1 MIKKE
6 LLGLLGKEGKKQIF
20 ILTFINTLSLILNLS
35 VIFGLTYIFNLLLL
49 NKNIKDIYLYFLI
62 VLLIIVVRLF
72 LQFISAKIKSKLG
85 NNAKV
90 KLRKQTYNKILELG
104 LEDKNLSSSGIM
116 QVSIEG
122 IEQLDIYFSDF
133 LPKFFYSMIA
143 PIILFIVTSFINYK
157 VSLLMLSL
165 TPIIPIVIVL
175 ISKVAKKIFN
185 KYWNIYISVGTNF
198 LDNIYGLKDL
208 IIFKYDNIVQEELK
222 NKSETFRKVT
232 MKVLM
237 MQLMSITVMD
247 LVAFMGAALGIFLT
261 IKLTPID
268 NIPYY
273 LSLFLILIM
282 AEFFLPLRA
291 LGSSFHVAMNGIS
304 AGQKILDIKNQK
316 PISWGNNEIQKILSI
331 KLSNLNFKYD
341 NNFYLNKLSISFENK
356 GLYSIVGKSGSGKST
371 ISKLL
376 IGKYNNYS
384 GNILINDNDLF
395 SYDRSSYYSKIYYI
409 NSNSYLFTDTIENN
423 FKLCNIT
430 DTNLIKESLKKVKLD
445 NFSLDFKILADSSN
459 ISGGQKQ
466 RILLAIALASNKD
479 FYVFDEPTSNID
491 YESEKIIMDNIYEI
505 SKTKLV
511 LLISHR
517 LKNVVKS
524 NNIYFL
530 ENGKLK
536 ESGNHDTL
544 MNNKQ
549 NYYNIYTEQD
559 ILENSYVK

>member
-35 VIFGLTYIFNLLLL
+35 VMFGLTYIFNLLLL

-261 IKLTPID
+261 IKLTLID

-341 NNFYLNKLSISFENK
+341 NNFYLDKLSIFFENK

>member
-20 ILTFINTLSLILNLS
+20 ILTFVNTLSLILNLS
-35 VIFGLTYIFNLLLL
+35 VMFGLTYIFNLLLL
-49 NKNIKDIYLYFLI
+49 DKNIKDIYLYFLI
-62 VLLIIVVRLF
+62 VLLIIFVRLF
-72 LQFISAKIKSKLG
+72 LQFISAKIKSKIG

-90 KLRKQTYNKILELG
+90 KLRKETYNKILELG
-104 LEDKNLSSSGIM
+104 LEDKNLSPSGIM

-143 PIILFIVTSFINYK
+143 PIILFIVTSLINYK
-157 VSLLMLSL
+157 ISLLMLAL
-165 TPIIPIVIVL
+165 TPIIPIVIIL

-261 IKLTPID
+261 IKLTPVD

-291 LGSSFHVAMNGIS
+291 LGNSFHVAMNGIS
-304 AGQKILDIKNQK
+304 AGQKILDIKKQE
-316 PISWGNNEIQKILSI
+316 PIKWGNSKIQKISSI

-341 NNFYLNKLSISFENK
+341 SNFYLDDLSIYFENK

-376 IGKYNNYS
+376 IGKYNNYQ
-384 GNILINDNDLF
+384 GNILINDNNLF
-395 SYDRSSYYSKIYYI
+395 SYDRNIYYSKIYYV
-409 NSNSYLFTDTIENN
+409 NSNSYLFADTIYNN

-430 DTNLIKESLKKVKLD
+430 NTNLIKESLKKVKLD
-445 NFSLDFKILADSSN
+445 NFNLDFKILADSSN

-466 RILLAIALASNKD
+466 RLFLAIALASNKD
-479 FYVFDEPTSNID
+479 FYIFDEPTSNID

-517 LKNVVKS
+517 LKNVIKS

-544 MNNKQ
+544 MNSKQ
-549 NYYNIYTEQD
+549 SYYNIYTEQD

>member
-35 VIFGLTYIFNLLLL
+35 VMFGLTYIFNLLLL

-549 NYYNIYTEQD
+549 SYYNIYTEQD

>member
-35 VIFGLTYIFNLLLL
+35 VMFGLTYIFNLLLL

-208 IIFKYDNIVQEELK
+208 IIFKYDNLVQEELK

-261 IKLTPID
+261 IKLTLID

-341 NNFYLNKLSISFENK
+341 NNFYLDKLSIFFENK

-549 NYYNIYTEQD
+549 SYYNIYTEQD

>member
-35 VIFGLTYIFNLLLL
+35 VMFGLTYIFNLLLL

-85 NNAKV
+85 NKAKV